1 VNNSPAVKNIKSKI
15 MKQVKEGDVVKVHY
29 TGKMV
34 NGEQFD
40 SSVGREPL
48 EFTVGA
54 GQMIKGFDAA
64 MPGMSLGE
72 KKTIN
77 IAPQDGY
84 GERSEEAIIEFPKEN
99 VPADM
104 VLEPGMPLTLSNQAG
119 QPVPVIVVEVKDDII
134 VLDANHFLAGQE
146 LIFDIELVEISE

>member
-1 VNNSPAVKNIKSKI
+1 MAV
-15 MKQVKEGDVVKVHY
+15 VKEGDVVKVHY
-29 TGKMV
+29 TGKLT

-64 MPGMSLGE
+64 MPGMAVGD
-72 KKTIN
+72 KKTVN
-77 IAPQDGY
+77 IIPEDGY
-84 GERSEEAIIEFPKEN
+84 GEKSDDAIIEFPKEN

-104 VLEPGMPLTLSNQAG
+104 KLEPGMPLTLSNQAG
-119 QPVPVIVVEVKDDII
+119 QPVPVIVIEVKDDII
-134 VLDANHFLAGQE
+134 ILDANHFLAGQD
-146 LIFDIELVEISE
+146 LVFDIELVEIV

>member
-1 VNNSPAVKNIKSKI
+1 

-77 IAPQDGY
+77 IAPEDGY

-134 VLDANHFLAGQE
+134 ILDANHFLAGQE
-146 LIFDIELVEISE
+146 LIFDIELVEIVE

>member
-1 VNNSPAVKNIKSKI
+1 
-15 MKQVKEGDVVKVHY
+15 MKQVKEGDLVKVHY
-29 TGKMV
+29 TGKLV

-54 GQMIKGFDAA
+54 GQMIKGFDDA

-77 IAPQDGY
+77 IAPEDGY
-84 GERSEEAIIEFPKEN
+84 GARSEEAIIEFPKEN

-134 VLDANHFLAGQE
+134 ILDANHFLAGQE
-146 LIFDIELVEISE
+146 LIFDIELVEIAE

>member
-1 VNNSPAVKNIKSKI
+1 
-15 MKQVKEGDVVKVHY
+15 MQQVKTGDQVKVHY
-29 TGKMV
+29 TGKLT

-54 GQMIKGFDAA
+54 GQMIKGFDDA
-64 MPGMSLGE
+64 MPGMAIGE

-77 IAPQDGY
+77 IAPEDAY
-84 GERSEEAIIEFPKEN
+84 GERSEEAIIEFSKEN

-104 VLEPGMPLTLSNQAG
+104 VLEPGMPLTLSNQEG
-119 QPVPVIVVEVKDDII
+119 QPVPVIVVEVKDDVVI
-134 VLDANHFLAGQE
+134 LDANHFLAGQE
-146 LIFDIELVEISE
+146 LVFDVELVEIA

>member
-1 VNNSPAVKNIKSKI
+1 

-29 TGKMV
+29 TGKLV

-54 GQMIKGFDAA
+54 GQMIRGFDAA
-64 MPGMSLGE
+64 MPGMNLGD

-77 IAPQDGY
+77 IAPEDAY
-84 GERSEEAIIEFPKEN
+84 GQRSEEAIIEFPMAN
-99 VPADM
+99 VPAD
-104 VLEPGMPLTLSNQAG
+104 VKLEAGMPLTLSNQAG
-119 QPVPVIVVEVKDDII
+119 QPVPVIVVEVKEEIV

-146 LIFDIELVEISE
+146 LVFDIELVEIAE

>member
-1 VNNSPAVKNIKSKI
+1 

-40 SSVGREPL
+40 SSIGREPL

-77 IAPQDGY
+77 IAPEDGY

-134 VLDANHFLAGQE
+134 ILDANHFLAGQE